1 MPNYNAY
8 APAVGGQPFGPQDWG
23 SVFQNSLTGL
33 LPAGALALLA
43 PGAENLPPA
52 MANFTL
58 GMMDRQL
65 GEQANLRNIGRTNDA
80 ISGIGQGM
88 GNIANMFGNSGYNGN
103 FTFGG
108 RSYGNDNFNAPGRN
122 IDSMFD
128 SASGSLGGYNP
139 GTISGSNVNFN
150 EYRANPNLDAD
161 TGSAL
166 NFLGQSMLSPGELYG
181 RSGFEQAAASKRAAG
196 LSDIASS
203 TQAMETEGRNAVLGN
218 LGGQTGLQDLG
229 GALSSASMAARQ
241 PGVVAGQ
248 QLESGLTG
256 AEFGARSQLAGQ
268 EANINA
274 GLSGQGA
281 GIISQM
287 GLGRENIRA
296 NNIGQLLSARMNQ
309 EGLNQSAQMGTEQLR
324 ANQQFALANALGQ
337 GDESRGN
344 FLFNMLAGQQGNT
357 NNLAGLLSS
366 MGMHQGDL
374 LAGITEN
381 IGSLQAPFNQALG
394 SYQQLRAMNTGVGGG
409 GMFD

>member
-1 MPNYNAY
+1 MPYNNYNLAQSGSGY
-8 APAVGGQPFGPQDWG
+8 NDTDWGQLFGQTAAGLAPA
-23 SVFQNSLTGL
+23 GL
-33 LPAGALALLA
+33 FAGLF

-52 MANFTL
+52 IANFTL
-58 GMMDRQL
+58 GMMDRQ
-65 GEQANLRNIGRTNDA
+65 QADYANTRNIGRTNDA
-80 ISGIGQGM
+80 ISGIGSTM
-88 GNIANMFGNSGYNGN
+88 GDIAGMFGNSGYNGN

-108 RSYGNDNFNAPGRN
+108 RIYGNDSFNAPGRN

-128 SASGSLGGYNP
+128 SASGSLAGYNP
-139 GTISGSNVNFN
+139 GQISGSNVNFN
-150 EYRANPNLDAD
+150 DYQAHPMLGAD
-161 TGSAL
+161 TGAAL
-166 NFLGQSMLSPGELYG
+166 DFLGQSFLSPGELYG

-196 LSDIASS
+196 LSDIAQS
-203 TQAMETEGRNAVLGN
+203 TQAMETEGRDAVLSN
-218 LGGQTGLQDLG
+218 RGGQTGLQDLG
-229 GALSSASMAARQ
+229 GALASTSMAARR
-241 PGVVAGQ
+241 PGMMAAQ

-296 NNIGQLLSARMNQ
+296 NNLGQLLSARMNQ

-337 GDESRGN
+337 GDESRGS

-357 NNLAGLLSS
+357 NNLAGLLAS
-366 MGMHQGDL
+366 MGVHQGDL

-394 SYQQLRAMNTGVGGG
+394 TWQQGRASDYEQPGGLFG
-409 GMFD
+409 